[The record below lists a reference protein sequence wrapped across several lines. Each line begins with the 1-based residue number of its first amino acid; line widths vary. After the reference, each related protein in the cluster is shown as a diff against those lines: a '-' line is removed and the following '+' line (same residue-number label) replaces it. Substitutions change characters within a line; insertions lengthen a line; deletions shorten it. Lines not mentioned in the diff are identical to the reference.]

1 MDEVTNENHVLRVQ
15 LEETEIKLQ
24 AERVKNHEMNEY
36 YMKCRTK
43 DEESKRKHDKALEE
57 YYKYQMDQLQ
67 LKIQQLEGKL
77 AVAVAKEESAESDC
91 EEDYEEK
98 EEVVFLDSDG

>member
-1 MDEVTNENHVLRVQ
+1 M
-15 LEETEIKLQ
+15 Q
-24 AERVKNHEMNEY
+24 AERLKNHEMNEH
-36 YMKCRTK
+36 YMKCRAK

-67 LKIQQLEGKL
+67 LKIGQLEGKL
-77 AVAVAKEESAESDC
+77 AVAAAKDESEESDC
-91 EEDYEEK
+91 ED